1 MLFHASISAYDPA
14 RVAAVLAEM
23 MGGEAMPFP
32 PVPGSHIALAGDRYG
47 TAIEVYPAGKA
58 LVPGET
64 EAESTTLGDPD
75 RPSDTHLAIGVSLS
89 EAELR
94 RICERE
100 WWLCRTCN
108 RGGRFHV
115 VEVWVENRVLI
126 EALTPEM
133 QLEYRA
139 IANPGSWRAML
150 ATQQGAVKPS
160 RTRLAELVRP

>member
-47 TAIEVYPAGKA
+47 TAIEVYPAGQA

-64 EAESTTLGDPD
+64 EVECTTVADPD
-75 RPSDTHLAIGVSLS
+75 RPSDTHLAIGVALS
-89 EAELR
+89 EAELA
-94 RICERE
+94 RIADRE
-100 WWLCRTCN
+100 WWLCRICS
-108 RGGRFHV
+108 RGGYFRV
-115 VEVWVENRVLI
+115 VEIWVENRILI

-133 QLEYRA
+133 QAEYRA
-139 IANPGSWRAML
+139 IAHPGNWRAML
-150 ATQQGAVKPS
+150 AGLPGAVKAS
-160 RTRLAELVRP
+160 RARVAELVRP